1 MDAGGGAPLIIQ
13 DAFILKRAR
22 VQIIVFTPQI
32 IRGRHIVRPDGTSSR
47 RNMGQ
52 LALIFR
58 DQCVAGPLSIWG
70 PGLASGVGS
79 ETRALI
85 TGVFTALLDGVRVVP
100 DHICGESPRLSAL
113 RRQIGHYDD
122 AGVRIEARMSKMG
135 VINGRTR
142 ILAGMEK

>member
-1 MDAGGGAPLIIQ
+1 MQGGEGGGGGAPLIIQ

-79 ETRALI
+79 VDSRANYWS
-85 TGVFTALLDGVRVVP
+85 VYR
-100 DHICGESPRLSAL
+100 SAGWRSRRSGSYL
-113 RRQIGHYDD
+113 RRVAALVGSPQT
-122 AGVRIEARMSKMG
+122 
-135 VINGRTR
+135 NRT
-142 ILAGMEK
+142 LP

>member
-1 MDAGGGAPLIIQ
+1 
-13 DAFILKRAR
+13 
-22 VQIIVFTPQI
+22 
-32 IRGRHIVRPDGTSSR
+32 
-47 RNMGQ
+47 MGQ

-85 TGVFTALLDGVRVVP
+85 TGVFTALLDGARVVP

-113 RRQIGHYDD
+113 RRQIGHYDV
-122 AGVRIEARMSKMG
+122 AIEARMSEMG
-135 VINGRTR
+135 TLRGAHVCWRAGRSDVNGGGRTGR
-142 ILAGMEK
+142 YRSKV